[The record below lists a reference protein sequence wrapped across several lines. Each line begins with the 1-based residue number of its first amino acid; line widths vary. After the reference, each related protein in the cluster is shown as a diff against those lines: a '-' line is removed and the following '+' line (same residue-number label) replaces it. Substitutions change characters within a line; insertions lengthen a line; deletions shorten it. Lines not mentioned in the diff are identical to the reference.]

1 MSYTERRRFPR
12 FPFHSQ
18 GCLSLDGGE
27 YLGTLL
33 DVSLKGAL
41 FRTPEPLA
49 AMAGSSCRLEIFHA
63 GAPSRLVATARL
75 AYHRRNLF
83 GLEFSYLTEEAW
95 RLLGSVMHMNL
106 AVETLL
112 HRELPELLEQAAS

>member
-18 GCLSLDGGE
+18 GCLTLDGGE
-27 YLGTLL
+27 YLGALL

-49 AMAGSSCRLEIFHA
+49 AMAGSPCRLEIFHA
-63 GAPSRLVATARL
+63 GAPCQVAVTARL
-75 AYHRRNLF
+75 AYHRHNLF
-83 GLEFSYLTEEAW
+83 GLEFSHLTEDAW

-106 AVETLL
+106 AVDTLL
-112 HRELPELLEQAAS
+112 HRELPELLDQSVA